1 MGIVRAKVRLECL
14 KASSWEW
21 KFLGQEM
28 LQKKDEGQIDPGAF
42 NYVLSATPKLYLA
55 RTHLKTLPDDAHDN
69 TPDFVGP

>member
-28 LQKKDEGQIDPGAF
+28 LQKNDEGQIDPGAF
-42 NYVLSATPKLYLA
+42 NYG
-55 RTHLKTLPDDAHDN
+55 
-69 TPDFVGP
+69 FVFA